1 MRQTR
6 LTPVFALAVATAML
20 TVGCTTDNP
29 PPTVTATV
37 STTPASPSETPQ
49 ADPDP
54 SPSASETPL
63 PDAGPPAEAAPF
75 PADREPDTAQASTD
89 ARLSPV
95 DLRFGVHD
103 GFDRVVIDLAGAGT
117 PGWLGQYVEEPTQQ
131 AAGEPVYV
139 LGDAYLE
146 ILVSGVVYPTEAG
159 AQPFEGPRTI
169 TPVLGGVIKE
179 VRYGSEFEGQVEI
192 WIGLTSDQPF
202 RVYSL
207 TDPTRVVID
216 VQHP

>member
-6 LTPVFALAVATAML
+6 LTPVFALTVAAAL
-20 TVGCTTDNP
+20 FTVGCTAGDP
-29 PPTVTATV
+29 QPTVTATV
-37 STTPASPSETPQ
+37 SMTAPTPSETRQ
-49 ADPDP
+49 VDPDP
-54 SPSASETPL
+54 ASSAPETPL
-63 PDAGPPAEAAPF
+63 PDADPPAEAAPF
-75 PADREPDTAQASTD
+75 PADRELDTAQASAD

-103 GFDRVVIDLAGAGT
+103 GFDRVVVDLAGAGT
-117 PGWLGQYVEEPTQQ
+117 PGWLGQYVEDPTQQ

-139 LGDAYLE
+139 LGDAYLQ
-146 ILVSGVVYPTEAG
+146 ILVRGVVYPTEAG

-169 TPVLGGVIKE
+169 TPASGGVIKE

-202 RVYSL
+202 RVFSL

-216 VQHP
+216 AQHP